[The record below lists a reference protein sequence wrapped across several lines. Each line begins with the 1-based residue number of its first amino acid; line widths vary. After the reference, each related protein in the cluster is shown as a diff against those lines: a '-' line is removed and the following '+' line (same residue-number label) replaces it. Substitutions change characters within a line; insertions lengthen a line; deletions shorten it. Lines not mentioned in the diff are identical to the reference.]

1 MIRDFVFYAEL
12 AKPATSERSMPL
24 QIAAEIITASKIA
37 KTLADLDGAGTDVE
51 FAVLFRMVEIWRA
64 SRNKTA
70 NPYVIVIAI

>member
-1 MIRDFVFYAEL
+1 
-12 AKPATSERSMPL
+12 L

-64 SRNKTA
+64 RRDSNSLPPDSESANKTDVGTA
-70 NPYVIVIAI
+70 KKG